1 MTQDEPPR
9 LDQPKSSR
17 HSSTSRKYFSIFS
30 RLFDSTLD
38 VRLPDD
44 PAVVYE
50 LVLSNIRLVCI
61 VAMFVAASL
70 GSPRPTAAVY
80 AALSVWAVYSV
91 GLLIAIR
98 LGASFHQSRVL
109 LIHIGDIA
117 AAALVIFLVNG
128 TGIPLFVA
136 VGFVMFAAGYRWGVR
151 ETIWTGIASAL
162 LVSGNAV
169 LTLTSNTPTG
179 GINTP
184 FTLETF
190 FVQLSY
196 VVLLTV
202 MIGYFAEQRR
212 VSRTELAM
220 TAAAAERARLA
231 RELHD
236 GIIQSLLGIKL
247 RFDVLRLSGSLGPS
261 MLEELRQYEAL
272 LAREIVNL
280 RMLTFELAPS
290 DDRPA
295 ALTIELRDLVDRFEH
310 ASGMTARFVAAGD
323 VDHPSAHA
331 HHEIARIVQESLLN
345 VHRHSGARQVLVR
358 LAEKDDHW
366 ELSVEDDGRG
376 FDFEGRVTQD
386 ELDRIGRG
394 PRIIKERVRLLG
406 GSLTIE
412 SNAGTGAKLTITLP
426 LKV

>member
-1 MTQDEPPR
+1 
-9 LDQPKSSR
+9 
-17 HSSTSRKYFSIFS
+17 
-30 RLFDSTLD
+30 
-38 VRLPDD
+38 
-44 PAVVYE
+44 
-50 LVLSNIRLVCI
+50 VC
-61 VAMFVAASL
+61 VAALL
-70 GSPRPTAAVY
+70 GTPRPTAPAYGV
-80 AALSVWAVYSV
+80 LSVWAVFSL
-91 GLLIAIR
+91 GLLVAVR
-98 LGASFHQSRVL
+98 LGASFQRSRVL
-109 LIHIGDIA
+109 LIHMLDVA

-128 TGIPLFVA
+128 TGIALFVA

-162 LVSGNAV
+162 LLSCNAV

-179 GINTP
+179 FNTG

-202 MIGYFAEQRR
+202 MIGYFAERQR
-212 VSRTELAM
+212 VSSTELAM

-280 RMLTFELAPS
+280 RMLTFELAS
-290 DDRPA
+290 SERPA
-295 ALTIELRDLVDRFEH
+295 TLTSELRDLVDRFEH
-310 ASGMTARFVAAGD
+310 ASGVTARFVAAGD
-323 VDHPSAHA
+323 VDRPSAYA
-331 HHEIARIVQESLLN
+331 HHEIVRIVQESLVN
-345 VHRHSGARQVLVR
+345 IHRHSGARQVLVR
-358 LAEKDDHW
+358 LAEKRGHW

-376 FDFEGRVTQD
+376 FDFEGHVTQD
-386 ELDRIGRG
+386 ELDRIGKG

-412 SNAGTGAKLTITLP
+412 SNPGAGAKLTVTLP